1 MSVKGDFRSI
11 KGHCPLCSQKLKS
24 PVTLT
29 HMVLLKL
36 FSTDGCKYIIQR
48 NTISCTMSVFV
59 IVKIYAVFTRQ
70 VSNEA

>member
-1 MSVKGDFRSI
+1 MFVKGDFRSI

-36 FSTDGCKYIIQR
+36 FSTGWMQIYNSKEHNQPYYISI
-48 NTISCTMSVFV
+48 CHC
-59 IVKIYAVFTRQ
+59 
-70 VSNEA
+70 